1 MNILFIIG
9 GSDKGGVLTWLKYL
23 AYELTKKSFVLSFAA
38 SIKGESYTSLKE
50 YGEMHLLPFKSKGY
64 NPKIIAGIPWYSLK
78 KMIYNRG
85 CKKNNSKEISKIID
99 KNEIDWVITIGFNDI
114 PKLEVKRKR
123 VQIISVLHTVPR
135 IDTTPFKLKSR
146 FIAYKL
152 SKVDKVVS
160 VGYVI
165 IERLNKYLKEEII
178 LIPNS
183 CKDFSLS
190 KDKKKAIKEEL
201 NIPLDSKCI
210 GSLGRFSRPKGFLE
224 LIKIFNTLALG
235 HPNLHC
241 VLGGSPFSEMEHE
254 YFKDVKNLAVNSP
267 YSNRIHFLGNVN
279 NEDFYPIIDI
289 YLLISI
295 NSIESF
301 GLVAI
306 EAMSSNIPVVA
317 TGIGGP
323 LEIIE
328 HNKTGFL
335 VYNNRIE
342 DFSKFVSY
350 LLLSNDLYTKI
361 ANNGREAYLNRFTNE
376 IWVTKWLH
384 LFETLGNSNNNYSN
398 Y

>member
-9 GSDKGGVLTWLKYL
+9 GNDKGGVLTWLNDL
-23 AYELTKKSFVLSFAA
+23 ASELTHIGVKLSFAA

-50 YGEMHLLPFKSKGY
+50 YGEMHLLPLKSIVY
-64 NPKIIAGIPWYSLK
+64 NPKIIAGIPWYSFK
-78 KMIYNRG
+78 KMLYNSR
-85 CKKNNSKEISKIID
+85 CKKINSIEISKIVD
-99 KNEIDWVITIGFNDI
+99 KNEIDRVMTIGFNDI
-114 PKLEVKRKR
+114 PKLKVKRKG

-160 VGYVI
+160 VGDVI
-165 IERLNKYLKEEII
+165 IKRLEKYLKEEII

-183 CKDFSLS
+183 CKDFSLF
-190 KDKKKAIKEEL
+190 KDKKTAIKEEL
-201 NIPLDSKCI
+201 NIPLDAKCI

-224 LIKIFNTLALG
+224 LIKIFNTLALE

-241 VLGGSPFSEMEHE
+241 ILGGSSSSEIEHE
-254 YFKDVKNLAVNSP
+254 YFKEVKTLAGNSP
-267 YSNRIHFLGNVN
+267 YSNRIRFLGNVN
-279 NEDFYPIIDI
+279 NEKFYPIIDI

-317 TGIGGP
+317 TGKGGP

-328 HNKTGFL
+328 HEKTGFL
-335 VYNNRIE
+335 VYDNSLE
-342 DFSKFVSY
+342 GFSKYISS
-350 LLLSNDLYTKI
+350 LLSSNDLYIGI
-361 ANNGREAYLNRFTNE
+361 AKNARDLYLNKYTSKVW
-376 IWVTKWLH
+376 ILKWQN
-384 LFETLGNSNNNYSN
+384 LFKNKTVY
-398 Y
+398 